1 MKLIDQGRTT
11 MAEVR
16 KSATQAAA
24 RKRAREKAA
33 TFREKQD
40 QLEQLAADYFV
51 ATDTAL
57 DIRNTAEHEIV
68 KIRARAEKEAQAVLD
83 GADKIICQMLDLGT
97 PKAEVI
103 GRLGIANRH
112 IRHALTTH
120 ASPARSKP
128 AVTEE
133 AEGTAGS
140 DRDTERA

>member
-1 MKLIDQGRTT
+1 
-11 MAEVR
+11 MADVR
-16 KSATQAAA
+16 KSATQTAA

-57 DIRNTAEHEIV
+57 DIRNTAEQEIL
-68 KIRARAEKEAQAVLD
+68 KLRARAEKEVQTVLD
-83 GADKIICQMLDLGT
+83 GADKIICDMLDLGT

-112 IRHALTTH
+112 IRNALAAHGTN
-120 ASPARSKP
+120 AGSKP
-128 AVTEE
+128 AEKAAAKAPEE
-133 AEGTAGS
+133 NDDESRVAY
-140 DRDTERA
+140 

>member
-1 MKLIDQGRTT
+1 

-51 ATDTAL
+51 AIDTAL
-57 DIRNTAEHEIV
+57 DIRNTAEEEILR
-68 KIRARAEKEAQAVLD
+68 IRARVEKEAQAVLD
-83 GADKIICQMLDLGT
+83 GADRIICQMLDLGT

-112 IRHALTTH
+112 IRHALTNQGTS
-120 ASPARSKP
+120 AGAKP
-128 AVTEE
+128 AVTQKIQGVEE
-133 AEGTAGS
+133 SDNAGNV
-140 DRDTERA
+140 